1 MKRLLPLFFLVACA
15 KGPVNAKRD
24 PRDYYPQ
31 DIVLVDCHVTQPPNT
46 QTFLKLTKDEQLIS
60 LFDLNGQLY
69 YDLGECNNR
78 MKLIRL
84 KKDALTP

>member
-1 MKRLLPLFFLVACA
+1 M
-15 KGPVNAKRD
+15 
-24 PRDYYPQ
+24 
-31 DIVLVDCHVTQPPNT
+31 VDCHVTQPPNA